1 MTGSFPRHRFKKHKN
16 LSAKKSTRS
25 SDEPTAAG
33 YELYIQENQ
42 RLGNEANSAYESS
55 YKPFN
60 WQKKCYSDNVGDI
73 SYRNIPNETDTCIK
87 SLRQLACEKVAHM
100 IINYPEDLTD
110 NILQKTPLTW
120 DGGWK
125 NVWDIVA
132 DSGKDSYKMFQRFA
146 NAFGQ
151 EKKFRCH
158 GKQTYIN
165 AFEERQSLTYTSP
178 NSVYSRVDC
187 MNNRLVTSKSNHRI
201 EIIPMLEN
209 VGSLVTEL
217 NSNQNFKFLT
227 FLDLSASDGTKTWH
241 RQVFLDIMALPSL
254 VALDVSGCRN
264 IDSGILKLWI
274 VAIKSG
280 QWTKLRLLDLSS
292 CTSIINSLT
301 VLELME
307 VSTDHATGKSGLVYL
322 RMSTPSS
329 STDFSKES
337 YYLAS
342 FWSSRQELIDKSN
355 QSILKFSKNDFSAN
369 YGLAKKFIFL
379 RNWFNKTSSNGAPLI
394 VDPEV
399 GANYIKKRYLLQEFV
414 LNSGFKP
421 EAKEMSIIEYF
432 RISWPP
438 RFKRNSTENDSTIS
452 SSRLNRRPKIR
463 KNSRSIEST
472 LGFY

>member
-1 MTGSFPRHRFKKHKN
+1 MTGSFPRHRFKKHRN
-16 LSAKKSTRS
+16 SSAKKSTRP
-25 SDEPTAAG
+25 SDEPTAVG
-33 YELYIQENQ
+33 YECYIQENQ

-60 WQKKCYSDNVGDI
+60 WQKKCYSDGVDDI
-73 SYRNIPNETDTCIK
+73 SYGNTLKGTNSCIK

-165 AFEERQSLTYTSP
+165 AFKQKQSSTYTSL
-178 NSVYSRVDC
+178 NSVHSRVDC
-187 MNNRLVTSKSNHRI
+187 MNSRLVTSKSNHRI

-217 NSNQNFKFLT
+217 NLHQNFKFLT
-227 FLDLSASDGTKTWH
+227 FLDLSTSDGTKTWH

-254 VALDVSGCRN
+254 VALDVSGCKN
-264 IDSGILKLWI
+264 IDTGILKLWI

-280 QWTKLRLLDLSS
+280 QWTKLRLLDLSG
-292 CTSIINSLT
+292 CINITSSLT
-301 VLELME
+301 IIDLME

-322 RMSTPSS
+322 RISTSS
-329 STDFSKES
+329 FSADFNKQS

-342 FWSSRQELIDKSN
+342 FWSSRKELIDKSN
-355 QSILKFSKNDFSAN
+355 EIGLKFSKNDFSAN
-369 YGLAKKFIFL
+369 YGLAKKIIFL
-379 RNWFNKTSSNGAPLI
+379 RNWFNKTSSNGNPLI

-399 GANYIKKRYLLQEFV
+399 GASYVKKRYLLQEFV

-421 EAKEMSIIEYF
+421 EAKEKSIIEYF

-438 RFKRNSTENDSTIS
+438 RFKRSSTENDSTS
-452 SSRLNRRPKIR
+452 SSNLNRRPKIR
-463 KNSRSIEST
+463 KSSRSIEST